1 MKRSARRNFAQDAL
15 AHASIPRL
23 LLTRGFDATLSFFC
37 TLFVFSLD

>member
-1 MKRSARRNFAQDAL
+1 MKRTDRP
-15 AHASIPRL
+15 ASCRTAPDSSISLL